1 MELSKFKHIPRRIAC
16 EKRVYFECGRRKYR
30 SRCTLLTNVAS
41 PIVVPKALKKDQL
54 VDAKDEKKNLFSRL
68 ETKNLTFPDGGPQN
82 ISRKK
87 RRDDVI
93 KNLMKAGVLD
103 PTTSIPYL
111 EKMFNP
117 GGSYLEIANEK
128 DLEPFNIEESRPQ
141 STSDYQSDDNDSVD

>member
-41 PIVVPKALKKDQL
+41 PIVVPKALKKDQP

-103 PTTSIPYL
+103 PTTSIP
-111 EKMFNP
+111 
-117 GGSYLEIANEK
+117 
-128 DLEPFNIEESRPQ
+128 Q
-141 STSDYQSDDNDSVD
+141 STSDYQ

>member
-1 MELSKFKHIPRRIAC
+1 MHVIDQRRLAH
-16 EKRVYFECGRRKYR
+16 CGAKGPQEG
-30 SRCTLLTNVAS
+30 STCRC
-41 PIVVPKALKKDQL
+41 QGW
-54 VDAKDEKKNLFSRL
+54 KKNLFSRL

-128 DLEPFNIEESRPQ
+128 DLEPFNVEESRPQ